1 MNRKDRIW
9 SSALRTT
16 ITAHTTID
24 FNNDLFM
31 ILYLSEI
38 NKKEEINV
46 SIDDDD
52 VTVTIETTNSEELVT
67 PLKVKIDP
75 SKGVDIDIENGM

>member
-1 MNRKDRIW
+1 
-9 SSALRTT
+9 
-16 ITAHTTID
+16 
-24 FNNDLFM
+24 M

-75 SKGVDIDIENGM
+75 SKGVDIDIENGMVKIHFKKKEMGKKRLTIN